1 MNRILGG
8 GVSSRLFLNIR
19 EDKGYAYSVSSS
31 FNSSKYRGTFVAQSP
46 VRTEVTGGTLGEF
59 MNEFKRI
66 CDEKVSAVELEN
78 AKHAIVG
85 QFALQLE
92 NPQALLQN
100 IITQKLYGLPADYWD
115 TYPQKIQAL
124 TVDDVQRVARK
135 YIDLDHLQIIAV
147 GDASKTRDVLAK
159 YGTVE
164 LYNAEGKRIETAAK
178 GN

>member
-1 MNRILGG
+1 
-8 GVSSRLFLNIR
+8 
-19 EDKGYAYSVSSS
+19 
-31 FNSSKYRGTFVAQSP
+31 
-46 VRTEVTGGTLGEF
+46 
-59 MNEFKRI
+59 FKRI
-66 CDEKVSAVELEN
+66 RDEKVSAVELDN

-85 QFALQLE
+85 QFALQFE
-92 NPQALLQN
+92 NPQALLLN

-147 GDASKTRDVLAK
+147 GDASKTHDALAK

-164 LYNAEGKRIETAAK
+164 LYNAEGKRVETAK